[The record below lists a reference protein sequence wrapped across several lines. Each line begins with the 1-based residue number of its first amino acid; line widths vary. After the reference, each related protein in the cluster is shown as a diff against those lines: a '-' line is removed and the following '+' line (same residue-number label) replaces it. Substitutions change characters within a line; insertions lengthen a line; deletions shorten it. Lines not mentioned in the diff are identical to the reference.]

1 MGDLWMHNLIKK
13 GVVVGLASFTVAG
26 SMTTMGNRLIHAAIE
41 NDESSQSQT
50 SADSSQSSSS
60 SQSGSSNMSS
70 SSSSSSSPANSSNNE
85 SKASD
90 QKQDQKN
97 QKKSMTDEQK
107 STEAKLAPN
116 KALGPGF
123 YDIPKASTF
132 GRSRASRSLAYTQEL
147 INSVAPGAISGW
159 QRYQILPSVT
169 IAQAAVES
177 SWGRSLL
184 TTQANN
190 LFGIKGSYQGQS
202 VMMPTKEF
210 VNGDY
215 INVNAAF
222 RKYPNRTASINDHG
236 SFLNVNPRYKN
247 ILGVRD
253 YRKVTQGLQSAGYA
267 TSPTYAN
274 TLNSIITQYN
284 LTQYDRI
291 ALNRAKYGS
300 LDTFKVVNN
309 QLQIGGWHA
318 ADLSY
323 NKPYHFL
330 FFMEA
335 NTHKELMR
343 VKVPTYTR
351 NDVHRAHPNVYNSVN
366 SGFKFKAKM
375 GQRLATKKFYVKS
388 RYSSDSRGTRNYTD
402 FDFSNQILK
411 PKQKTSNANKASL
424 DTFGLNNGSIRVG
437 GWHAADRA
445 YSKPY
450 HYLFVM
456 DAKTH
461 KELKRVR
468 ISNYKRNDVSRAYPN
483 LYNAGKSGFKLSI
496 GVNNRM
502 RNKRVYLMSR
512 YSGDSHG
519 NKNYVDYHF
528 SKKTMKIGSAAN
540 KASID
545 TLKVRNGKINIGGWH
560 AADRTYGKPYHFLFI
575 MNAANGKELGRVKVP
590 TYTRNDVAR
599 AYPGLYNAR
608 KSGFRYNWPISK
620 KFRGKRIYVMSRY
633 SSDPHG
639 NRNYVA
645 YYANGKTISI
655 PK

>member
-1 MGDLWMHNLIKK
+1 MHNLIKK

-26 SMTTMGNRLIHAAIE
+26 SMATMGDSLLQAASE
-41 NDESSQSQT
+41 NDESSQTQSSKDKEPSLSSSQT
-50 SADSSQSSSS
+50 SSSSTNASSSS
-60 SQSGSSNMSS
+60 LPDS
-70 SSSSSSSPANSSNNE
+70 SSNNDLKG
-85 SKASD
+85 SS
-90 QKQDQKN
+90 QQKN
-97 QKKSMTDEQK
+97 QKEQNK
-107 STEAKLAPN
+107 STENDQKSAEAILAPN

-123 YDIPKASTF
+123 YDVPKASTF

-147 INSVAPGAISGW
+147 INSVAPGAIAGW

-177 SWGRSLL
+177 DWGRSYL

-202 VMMPTKEF
+202 LVLPTKEY
-210 VNGDY
+210 VGDHY
-215 INVNAAF
+215 ITINAAF
-222 RKYPNRTASINDHG
+222 RKYPSRTASINDHG
-236 SFLNVNPRYKN
+236 SFLNVNSRYKN

-274 TLNSIITQYN
+274 TLNSIISQYD

-291 ALNRAKYGS
+291 ALNKAKYGS

-323 NKPYHFL
+323 GKPYHFL
-330 FFMEA
+330 FFMDA
-335 NTHKELMR
+335 TTHKELMR

-351 NDVHRAHPNVYNSVN
+351 NDVKRAHPNVYNSVN
-366 SGFKFKAKM
+366 SGFKFSAMLGK
-375 GQRLATKKFYVKS
+375 RLATKKFYVKS

-402 FDFSNQILK
+402 FDFSNQILNA
-411 PKQKTSNANKASL
+411 KQKTTNENKASL
-424 DTFGLNNGSIRVG
+424 DTFGFNNGSIRLG

-445 YSKPY
+445 QGKPY
-450 HYLFVM
+450 HFLFIM
-456 DAKTH
+456 DADTH

-468 ISNYKRNDVSRAYPN
+468 VSNYTRNDVARTYPR
-483 LYNAGKSGFKLSI
+483 LYNAGKSGFKLSV
-496 GVNNRM
+496 GVNSRM
-502 RNKRVYLMSR
+502 RNKRVYVMSR
-512 YSGDSHG
+512 YSSDSHG

-545 TLKVRNGKINIGGWH
+545 TLKVSNGKINIGGWH
-560 AADRTYGKPYHFLFI
+560 AADSAQGKSYHFLFI

-599 AYPGLYNAR
+599 AYPSLYNAR

-639 NRNYVA
+639 NRDYVG